1 MAEREL
7 FVVCSQCGNEVS
19 PYVTEC
25 PYCGNRLRKRAP
37 DLKKQKKLEEKE
49 ERRAEKK
56 RAKLKAAYEGGR
68 SSSGGAGAWL
78 DTPGGKPVAT
88 AVLVTAA
95 VVVSL
100 IAQVDESIVLDGIYF
115 GGDISREP
123 WRLFTAPFIH
133 GGFGYGFVCLVA
145 AALFGAGIEKRY
157 GAAAVVAVWAICG
170 AFGVLA
176 EDLIATIAISN
187 GAIGVAVGMFAAWLV
202 IVLQR
207 EDLRDYDA
215 IGLGAIAAVLLAM
228 PLATNEA
235 SVWTLFGGLIGGLIC
250 GWLLSRFEPRSFF

>member
-37 DLKKQKKLEEKE
+37 DLKKQRKLEEKE

-56 RAKLKAAYEGGR
+56 RAKLKAVYEGG
-68 SSSGGAGAWL
+68 SSGAGAWL
-78 DTPGGKPVAT
+78 DRPGGRPIAT
-88 AVLVTAA
+88 IVLVTAA

-100 IAQVDESIVLDGIYF
+100 IARVEKSVVLEGVYF
-115 GGDISREP
+115 GDVSGEP
-123 WRLFTAPFIH
+123 WRLLTAPFIH
-133 GGFGYGFVCLVA
+133 GGFGYAFVCLLAV
-145 AALFGAGIEKRY
+145 ALFGAGIEKRY
-157 GAAAVVAVWAICG
+157 GSAAVVLTWVICG
-170 AFGVLA
+170 AFGVLG
-176 EDLIATIAISN
+176 EDLMATIPISN
-187 GAIGVAVGMFAAWLV
+187 GAIGIAVGMFAAWLV

-215 IGLGAIAAVLLAM
+215 IGLGAMAAVLLAM
-228 PLATNEA
+228 PIASNEA

-250 GWLLSRFEPRSFF
+250 GWVLSRFEPRSFF